1 MYSHEETRDRLT
13 DYVLGELG
21 KPERARVEAHLAHCV
36 ECAAEARELALAF
49 QGIGLAVEPVQPPA
63 HLRARVLAALARE
76 EQSGVASPH
85 PSSARSPV
93 PRRSSWAP
101 WLAAAAA
108 LIAIVLGGLFAR
120 SAQREAQ
127 LARDLQ
133 RVREDL
139 ARASAN
145 ADAVAAQADRAV
157 AILTAPDLR
166 RIDLEGFDASRTAT
180 ARAYWSTTQGLLI
193 VADRLPLPPAGRVYQ
208 VWLIGSQSSAPV
220 SAGLMERPTTGRG
233 MLIVPPPR
241 GVAGSGVTVAV
252 TDEPP
257 GGLSAPTGSKH
268 FIGSI

>member
-36 ECAAEARELALAF
+36 DCAAEARELALAF
-49 QGIGLAVEPVQPPA
+49 QGIGLAEEPVQPPA
-63 HLRARVLAALARE
+63 HLRARVLGALARE
-76 EQSGVASPH
+76 E
-85 PSSARSPV
+85 RSRAAWPL
-93 PRRSSWAP
+93 RGSWAP

-133 RVREDL
+133 RVRQDL

-145 ADAVAAQADRAV
+145 AEAVGAQADRAV

-180 ARAYWSTTQGLLI
+180 ARAYWSSTQGLLI

-208 VWLIGSQSSAPV
+208 VWLIGSQSTAPV
-220 SAGLMERPTTGRG
+220 SAGLMERPATGRG
-233 MLIVPPPR
+233 MLIVSPPS

-268 FIGSI
+268 FVGSI